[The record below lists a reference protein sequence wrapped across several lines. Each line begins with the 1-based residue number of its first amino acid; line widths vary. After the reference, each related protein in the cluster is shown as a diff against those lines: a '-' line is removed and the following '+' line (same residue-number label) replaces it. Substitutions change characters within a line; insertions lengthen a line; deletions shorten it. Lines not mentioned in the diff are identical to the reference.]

1 MDADR
6 CLQFDVM
13 TDSPLQAPMEV
24 GRGVMNMAYSRVRIL
39 MSTIV
44 FFWLLYYIEMAIRSG
59 RFARDGGE
67 ESIYRDD
74 AAMYVVLTWA

>member
-1 MDADR
+1 
-6 CLQFDVM
+6 
-13 TDSPLQAPMEV
+13 MEV